1 MGQFLKNFT
10 ITFLVAAAPAFAG
23 ESSYRGVDVW
33 RDLRADHQGIAA
45 AFFGITKVAH
55 AARSI
60 KVSPAAKQAYEFA
73 DDVIEHVDF
82 AKVLDAPM
90 NSPLP
95 GDWRAFNLR
104 GTTQSGAYVIDYVRQ
119 PLSALEPV
127 QFLDFGADFTVRA
140 DAKPLPNAD
149 EGFGIGFHAKFNTNQ
164 FSHRTLARLVHGGLR
179 VIDPDNLPQL
189 SRPKAA
195 STPAIFDAIAWDE
208 LAQTLPQS
216 AALALRYAKVRLGL
230 TPQSAATATAV
241 TDIHQVMTLKLEA
254 LTARHPVL
262 GAFIERLSSK
272 FDLFA
277 AASFKLKSGLTLMR
291 AKFDLTSLTVAFTAK
306 TAAGKL
312 IPYDDKGVSYPEQ
325 AIDLVELNELEGVI
339 HGEVRGKVLGLSFAA
354 KGIELVTIYHDGE
367 VASLTMKLSKMPVPT
382 IKGYAL
388 GIFPTWAIDL
398 TMPGGSLEACMTT
411 LTQGALRGSRGEG
424 TYGVVTVDS
433 KRVED
438 VRVAAS
444 VSTEMIDH
452 FYLKFGLRV
461 VQSYLWPDEDVI
473 ADLWR
478 VNQELDD
485 ALEQDIGK
493 LHLAEQGALTY

>member
-1 MGQFLKNFT
+1 MGVTLQNFA

-90 NSPLP
+90 NIALP

-104 GTTQSGAYVIDYVRQ
+104 GTQRSGGYVIDYVRQ
-119 PLSALEPV
+119 PLSAMEPA
-127 QFLDFGADFTVRA
+127 QFLDFGSDFTVRA
-140 DAKPLPNAD
+140 DAKPIPNAD
-149 EGFGIGFHAKFNTNQ
+149 GGFGIGFHAKFNTNQ
-164 FSHRTLARLVHGGLR
+164 FSHRTLARFVHGGLK
-179 VIDPDNLPQL
+179 VIDPNNLPQL
-189 SRPKAA
+189 PGPKAA
-195 STPAIFDAIAWDE
+195 STPATFDATAWDE
-208 LAQTLPQS
+208 FARTLPQS
-216 AALALRYAKVRLGL
+216 AALALRYAKIRLGL
-230 TPQSAATATAV
+230 TPQSPATPTAV
-241 TDIHQVMTLKLEA
+241 TDIHQVLTLKLEA

-262 GAFIERLSSK
+262 GEFIERLSSK

-291 AKFDLTSLTVAFTAK
+291 AKFDLTSLTVAFNAK

-312 IPYDDKGVSYPEQ
+312 IPFDDKGVSHPEQ
-325 AIDLVELNELEGVI
+325 AIDFVDLNELEGVT
-339 HGEVRGKVLGLSFAA
+339 HAEVRGQVLGLSFAA
-354 KGIELVTIYHDGE
+354 QGIELATSYHDGD
-367 VASLTMKLSKMPVPT
+367 VASLSMKLSKMPVPT

-398 TMPGGSLEACMTT
+398 TMPGGSLEQCMTT
-411 LTQGALRGSRGEG
+411 LTQGALHGSRGEG
-424 TYGVVTVDS
+424 TYGVMTVDS
-433 KRVED
+433 KRAED
-438 VRVAAS
+438 VRVAAA
-444 VSTEMIDH
+444 VSTEMIDN

-478 VNQELDD
+478 VNQEVDD

-493 LHLAEQGALTY
+493 LHLAEQGALTH